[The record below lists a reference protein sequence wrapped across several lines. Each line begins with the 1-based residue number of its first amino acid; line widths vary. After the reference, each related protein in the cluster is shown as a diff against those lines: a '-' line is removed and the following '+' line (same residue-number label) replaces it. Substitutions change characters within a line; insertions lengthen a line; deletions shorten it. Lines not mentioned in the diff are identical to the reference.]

1 MKRIISILLVM
12 ALMITMAVP
21 AFANDGGTGTMYTT
35 TTTNAYASP
44 DLPMDKNRTKIAVL
58 GPGKEVITYP
68 NQHMDKNGYTYC
80 FTNET
85 EFCYIPTAN
94 LTYSYSGTPYTPP
107 AETGVDRVVCGT
119 THYLALRSAPSRQ
132 ASTEIGKLYNGDM
145 FFVKEF
151 RRDGFAYGRTR
162 NNQYGF
168 VVSDYLEVPGAAA
181 VSTSY
186 YAGHDWSAVYDY
198 EFYKNNN
205 PDVVAA
211 VGTNPQA
218 LLAHFLNNGIYEGR
232 QGRAD
237 WNVYTYMSQHPDLVR
252 VYGNDLSAYYLIACG
267 IRP

>member
-1 MKRIISILLVM
+1 MKRIVSIFLVM
-12 ALMITMAVP
+12 ALIVTMAVP

-35 TTTNAYASP
+35 TTTKAYASP
-44 DLPMDKNRTKIAVL
+44 DLPEKDNLTAVAVF

-68 NQHMDKNGYTYC
+68 NQYMDKNGYTYC

-94 LTYSYSGTPYTPP
+94 LTYSYSGAPYTPP
-107 AETGVDRVVCGT
+107 VETGVDRVVCGT
-119 THYLALRSAPSRQ
+119 THYLALRSEPSRK
-132 ASTEIGKLYNGDM
+132 ASTEIGKLHNGDM

-151 RRDGFAYGRTR
+151 LKDGFAYGRTR
-162 NNQYGF
+162 NGQYGY

-181 VSTSY
+181 VSTTY

-198 EFYKNNN
+198 EYYKKNN

-211 VGTNPQA
+211 CGTNPQA
-218 LLAHFLNNGIYEGR
+218 LIAHFVNNGIYEGR

-237 WNVYTYMSQHPDLVR
+237 WNVYTYMSKHPDLVR
-252 VYGNDLSAYYLIACG
+252 VYGNDLSAYYMIACG
-267 IRP
+267 LRP

>member
-1 MKRIISILLVM
+1 MKRIVSILLVM

-21 AFANDGGTGTMYTT
+21 AFANDGTGTMYTVR
-35 TTTNAYASP
+35 TTNAYASP
-44 DLPMDKNRTKIAVL
+44 KEDSKIVAVF

-68 NQHMDKNGYTYC
+68 RLHEDRNGFTYC

-94 LTYSYSGTPYTPP
+94 LTSTPAGGTYTPTVD
-107 AETGVDRVVCGT
+107 TGTDRVVCGT
-119 THYLALRSAPSRQ
+119 KNYLALRSSPSRQ
-132 ASTEIGKLYNGDM
+132 ASNEIGQLRNGDM
-145 FFVKEF
+145 FYVKEF

-162 NNQYGF
+162 NGQYGF

-181 VSTSY
+181 TSTTY

-198 EFYKNNN
+198 EYYKRNN

-237 WNVYTYMSQHPDLVR
+237 WNVYTFMSQHPDLVM